1 MVNKEPIA
9 RRRRLPEQERRE
21 QILEAAFRIACRDRL
36 EAVTGRRVAE
46 EAGLSSGLVFFHFQN
61 KDQLL
66 LSLVDWI
73 IDSTL
78 ATLTLPEGAL
88 VEAPREQLL
97 GFIAE
102 RVARLGRARD
112 REQVELFFD
121 LWVLGTRNAEVRDRL
136 RRALARYR
144 EALTPVTRALVAADP
159 ARYAGVSPEALAM
172 VASSLLHGS
181 AVQAAMDAESFGVDS
196 FLAALRAVLG
206 LPAPASSLS

>member
-102 RVARLGRARD
+102 RIARLGRARD

-196 FLAALRAVLG
+196 FIAALRAVLG
-206 LPAPASSLS
+206 LPAAASSLS

>member
-9 RRRRLPEQERRE
+9 RRRRLPEHERRE

-73 IDSTL
+73 IDSIL

-102 RVARLGRARD
+102 RIARLGRARD

-144 EALTPVTRALVAADP
+144 DALTPVTRALVAADP

-206 LPAPASSLS
+206 LPAPAPSLS